1 MKYIFIYLISSEL
14 QSEREQI
21 ETQHIKAGRLKEKK
35 SHTTMKLYT

>member
-14 QSEREQI
+14 ESEREQS

-35 SHTTMKLYT
+35 RVT